1 MSEKFQQFNPEA
13 EQPKQEN
20 PAEATER
27 KRPGETVPEWSLWES
42 RVEPGEGGQLKE
54 KGVRAPDGTYYQLQ
68 EGERFV
74 INKGEGGD
82 YEAVII
88 GQNGEEK
95 VLRKS
100 TAKEKTERE
109 QQDKDKLAELRKSLG
124 MEQEATGET
133 QKQSQ
138 KIFDNVYEQLK
149 PKAGADIEKAGR
161 NFIESLKQYQDLHIK
176 NIDKNAPVDQFVEK
190 IWTEGMKTKL
200 DRFKNDPKEF
210 KRREAAYKEMYLKLK
225 EHIYRLTQSGEV
237 DPFTAKVFLKNFRAL
252 RASDYYNDIVRNP
265 EKSTDETQEKY
276 HAAVEDLYSM
286 YGEDKIIE
294 QGGFYHFNRKD
305 NEDVEVKNRVYLSA
319 DLAGSPEKLVGAWK
333 SALTE
338 TGLRDKIY
346 FKLAEQLVQRYETI
360 IVYQTDDVS
369 DEEIGKVMEA
379 FQRLCP
385 DDARAKRDMP
395 SSVSITRGISYAPEP
410 KNLNELFRAMDLRE
424 SEHDD
429 APMVISYNQM
439 IAGFT
444 RLSFELAY
452 KDFSSSR
459 TEEPNPKDLKDAAG
473 KYFEQMVKLAGI
485 NPETMVPNAQ
495 GGKLPAWAEK
505 LKFSKERI

>member
-1 MSEKFQQFNPEA
+1 MSEKFPQFNPKA

-20 PAEATER
+20 PAGATER
-27 KRPGETVPEWSLWES
+27 KRPGGAAPEWSLWES

-82 YEAVII
+82 YEAVIM

-100 TAKEKTERE
+100 IAKEKAERE

-124 MEQEATGET
+124 IEQEATEET

-149 PKAGADIEKAGR
+149 PQAGTDIEKAGG
-161 NFIESLKQYQDLHIK
+161 NFIESLAQYQDLHIEK
-176 NIDKNAPVDQFVEK
+176 IDENTPVDQSVEK
-190 IWTEGMKTKL
+190 IWTEGMATKL
-200 DRFKNDPKEF
+200 ARFQNDPNEF
-210 KRREAAYKEMYLKLK
+210 ERRKAAYSEMYLKLK
-225 EHIYRLTQSGEV
+225 GHIDRLTQSGEV
-237 DPFTAKVFLKNFRAL
+237 DPLTAKVFLENFRAL
-252 RASDYYNDIVRNP
+252 KASDYYNDIVRNP
-265 EKSTDETQEKY
+265 EKSTDETREKY
-276 HAAVEDLYSM
+276 HASAEDLFSM
-286 YGEDKIIE
+286 YGEDKAIE
-294 QGGFYHFNRKD
+294 QGGFYHFNRKG
-305 NEDVEVKNRVYLSA
+305 NEDVEAKNRVYLSA
-319 DLAGSPEKLVGAWK
+319 DLTGSPEKLVGAWK

-338 TGLRDKIY
+338 TDLQDKIY
-346 FKLAEQLVQRYETI
+346 FKLAGQLAQRYETI
-360 IVYQTDDVS
+360 IVYQTDDIS
-369 DEEIGKVMEA
+369 DEEMGKVMEA

-385 DDARAKRDMP
+385 EDARAKKDMP
-395 SSVSITRGISYAPEP
+395 SSAPITHGISYAPEP
-410 KNLNELFRAMDLRE
+410 KNLNELFRAMDLRA

-429 APMVISYNQM
+429 APIGISYNQM

-459 TEEPNPKDLKDAAG
+459 TEKPNPKDLKDGAG

-505 LKFSKERI
+505 LSKERI